1 MIYIIIVA
9 ASFLIGFNL
18 SVISGTLVFLQ
29 DGILK
34 NPFQEELVVGSLLIG
49 SFIGLIC
56 VASFIDWFGRRNSLV
71 ISYALFFSGAILFA
85 LSETIDGLVVG
96 RLLTGVA
103 LGASSV
109 VAPMFLAEISQK
121 DQRGG
126 IVSLHQLLITSGIL
140 VGYLSNYL
148 IYETGAWQTPYAFSA
163 LISGLGL
170 FGAVLSKKFHFTHEP
185 KRDTKNLITFTPDI
199 KRSLVLG
206 IILASLQQVTG
217 INAILYYAPTLLLQE
232 GIASKDIAL
241 FASVGIGIVNFIMT
255 IFAIYFIDKL
265 GRKPLLVYGSTGM
278 ILGLIL
284 SLWGF
289 YEIGTLLYI
298 ASFATSLGPVVWV
311 YLAEIYPEKYR
322 GRLLTVATFFNLF
335 FNAVIAF
342 STLNVIEQIGVNG
355 LYGIFIFF
363 LILGIFFTLRYLP
376 ETQGKSLDDIEHMFK
391 KKT

>member
-126 IVSLHQLLITSGIL
+126 IVSLHQLLITI
-140 VGYLSNYL
+140 
-148 IYETGAWQTPYAFSA
+148 
-163 LISGLGL
+163 
-170 FGAVLSKKFHFTHEP
+170 
-185 KRDTKNLITFTPDI
+185 
-199 KRSLVLG
+199 
-206 IILASLQQVTG
+206 
-217 INAILYYAPTLLLQE
+217 YYAPTLLLQE

>member
-163 LISGLGL
+163 LIAGLGL

-217 INAILYYAPTLLLQE
+217 INAIIYYAPTLLLQE

-363 LILGIFFTLRYLP
+363 LILGIFFILRYLP